1 MTTDNLTD
9 IGAAP
14 QPPAW
19 CEPGAQPSWDSVSD
33 DSDMIAFASWC
44 RDFGD
49 DFVEMVTAALNV
61 SDEIRRAEVDSGR
74 ESVFRNRVRWAIA
87 DNFRA
92 GLLDRPHR
100 DRYMFNREGESLLRE
115 HPGPIDRSFQRRRFP
130 KYRDWESGSG

>member
-1 MTTDNLTD
+1 MNGVPSRNDL
-9 IGAAP
+9 IRPVLEAACSRGK
-14 QPPAW
+14 QDQLRCA
-19 CEPGAQPSWDSVSD
+19 
-33 DSDMIAFASWC
+33 
-44 RDFGD
+44 
-49 DFVEMVTAALNV
+49 DFVEMVAAALNV

-115 HPGPIDRSFQRRRFP
+115 HPGPIDRSFLRRRFP